1 MEFAFL
7 YEETFGKDQGSY
19 RNFFTSEF
27 YQTNGFGIRV
37 YRRGNMG
44 DIRDFDTDAI
54 TVEEMERFVYKSTF
68 VGQGPDFIR
77 NLDTENAMKFF
88 SQNEPGLILFYNSHF
103 H

>member
-1 MEFAFL
+1 
-7 YEETFGKDQGSY
+7 
-19 RNFFTSEF
+19 
-27 YQTNGFGIRV
+27 
-37 YRRGNMG
+37 MG